1 MDSSRIRRIVNYPFS
16 ARKVIRREY
25 CNPMATFLLSIIPL
39 TCRRARHVPQTLP
52 QIGIGGTIARPPEWS
67 RYSSRSLPSATTH
80 RSAPVDDRS
89 GAGGLLPGEIPRIL
103 TICAHCEPS
112 PAVPSPLCRL
122 PLVILQQA
130 AQSFST
136 PHLDCKYD
144 CSVSEG
150 EDFKGKPFVTDLV
163 ESTILNPRNIR
174 RDTWHAR
181 LGVADEVQDFPVGD
195 PYANARRR

>member
-1 MDSSRIRRIVNYPFS
+1 MGSGHSGSSRKHFHREEVDRHQHRGMINQAWEVTSLIYALIVS
-16 ARKVIRREY
+16 
-25 CNPMATFLLSIIPL
+25 
-39 TCRRARHVPQTLP
+39 
-52 QIGIGGTIARPPEWS
+52 
-67 RYSSRSLPSATTH
+67 
-80 RSAPVDDRS
+80 
-89 GAGGLLPGEIPRIL
+89 
-103 TICAHCEPS
+103 PS
-112 PAVPSPLCRL
+112 PALPSTLCRL

>member
-1 MDSSRIRRIVNYPFS
+1 
-16 ARKVIRREY
+16 
-25 CNPMATFLLSIIPL
+25 MATFLLSIIPL

-136 PHLDCKYD
+136 PH
-144 CSVSEG
+144 CSRVPSCLRLQRKQDAIAFALMVPLFMVMQQILLQGSPQRSLSMANCYFTNVHRQNSERFQN
-150 EDFKGKPFVTDLV
+150 E
-163 ESTILNPRNIR
+163 
-174 RDTWHAR
+174 
-181 LGVADEVQDFPVGD
+181 
-195 PYANARRR
+195 